1 METINIKKRYLFL
14 ILVLL
19 MFTIFQDMEFAETKT
34 SKTSLEVKMDPRV
47 ELMSLIFHLAGNP
60 EYNQVKVPSYQKA
73 VRDYFEKF
81 KGHPVIRFASKLRR
95 TRGVS
100 FDAVANMAI
109 HVTDPYT
116 LQEKVPFAPRPRDL
130 DNRWRINEAREF
142 LYLARDFV
150 QQTRFKLFVDKYKK
164 LYDSTVSRLQE
175 IVQKGHLDWFDTF
188 FGQRSRASFTVVP
201 ALLNNGHSYGV
212 KVKSSDG
219 NEELYCILGVW
230 MRDNNGFP
238 FFNNSI
244 LPTVVHE
251 FCHSYAN
258 PLVDKYESQ
267 LKKAAQTIYPYVAQ
281 AMKQQHYLDWKIM
294 MAESLVRACTLRYVL
309 AVIGQEAAEKQIS
322 QEINNKFLWIE
333 ELSCLLG
340 DYETQRK
347 KYPTLE
353 SFFPRII
360 DFFNQYAVVM
370 KKTPKIV
377 SMIPTNGAADVNP
390 NLQSITINF
399 DRPMRDYSWSIVGSG
414 SHFPQINGKPYF
426 HSKGM
431 ILSIPV
437 KLKPGWHYEFWLNS
451 EKYQGFVSAQGVP
464 LVPVRV
470 RFKTRSK
477 Q

>member
-1 METINIKKRYLFL
+1 MHIKKRILFL
-14 ILVLL
+14 ILVLF
-19 MFTIFQDMEFAETKT
+19 MVIIFQDMKFADTQTGKL
-34 SKTSLEVKMDPRV
+34 SLEVKMDPRV

-73 VRDYFEKF
+73 VQDYFGKF
-81 KGHPVIRFASKLRR
+81 KNHPVVRFARKLRR

-100 FDAVANMAI
+100 FDAVVNMAI

-116 LQEKVPFAPRPRDL
+116 LQEKVPFVPRPHDL

-164 LYDSTVSRLQE
+164 LYDTTVSRLQE
-175 IVQKGHLDWFDTF
+175 IVQKGYLDWFDNF
-188 FGQRSRASFTVVP
+188 CGQRPHASFTVVP
-201 ALLNNGHSYGV
+201 GLLNNGHSYGV
-212 KVKSSDG
+212 RVKLSDG

-230 MRDNNGFP
+230 MRDNDGFP
-238 FFNNSI
+238 FFNSSI

-251 FCHSYAN
+251 FCHSYVN
-258 PLVDKYESQ
+258 PLVDKYGSQ

-281 AMKQQHYLDWKIM
+281 AMKEQHYLDWKIM
-294 MAESLVRACTLRYVL
+294 MAESLVRACTIRYVL
-309 AVIGQEAAEKQIS
+309 EVSGKEAAKKLIL
-322 QEINNKFLWIE
+322 QEINNKFLWIK
-333 ELSCLLG
+333 ELSLLMG
-340 DYETQRK
+340 EYEIQRK
-347 KYPTLE
+347 KYPTLD

-360 DFFNQYAVVM
+360 AFFNQYAGEM

-377 SMIPTNGAADVNP
+377 SMIPANGAADVDP

-399 DRPMRDYSWSIVGSG
+399 DRPMKDHSWSIVGGG
-414 SHFPQINGKPYF
+414 SHFPQISGKPYY
-426 HSKGM
+426 HSNRM

-470 RFKTRSK
+470 RFKTRSR
-477 Q
+477 

>member
-1 METINIKKRYLFL
+1 MYIKKRYLVL
-14 ILVLL
+14 ILLL
-19 MFTIFQDMEFAETKT
+19 VIVIIHQDTVFAHNKT
-34 SKTSLEVKMDPRV
+34 GKLSLEVKMDPRV

-60 EYNQVKVPSYQKA
+60 EYNQVHVPSYKKA
-73 VRDYFEKF
+73 VQDYFGKF
-81 KGHPVIRFASKLRR
+81 KHHPVVRFARKLRR

-100 FDAVANMAI
+100 FDAIANMAI
-109 HVTDPYT
+109 HVIDPYT

-150 QQTRFKLFVDKYKK
+150 QQTRFKLFVDKYKE
-164 LYDSTVSRLQE
+164 LYDTTVSRLQE
-175 IVQKGHLDWFDTF
+175 IVQKGRLDWLNTF
-188 FGQRSRASFTVVP
+188 FSHRPHASFTVVP
-201 ALLNNGHSYGV
+201 GLMNNGHSYGV
-212 KVKSSDG
+212 RVKLTDG
-219 NEELYCILGVW
+219 SEELYCILGVW
-230 MRDNNGFP
+230 MRDNDGFP
-238 FFNNSI
+238 FFNSSI

-258 PLVDKYESQ
+258 PLVDKYELQ
-267 LKKAAQTIYPYVAQ
+267 LKKAAQTIYPYVTQ
-281 AMKQQHYLDWKIM
+281 AMKEQHYLDWKIM
-294 MAESLVRACTLRYVL
+294 MAESLVRACTIRYVL
-309 AVIGQEAAEKQIS
+309 AVNGQEAAEKQIL

-333 ELSCLLG
+333 ELSHLLG
-340 DYETQRK
+340 EYETQRK

-377 SMIPTNGAADVNP
+377 SMIPANGAADVNP

-399 DRPMRDYSWSIVGSG
+399 DRPMRDHSWSIVGSG
-414 SHFPQINGKPYF
+414 SHFPQINGKPYY

-470 RFKTRSK
+470 RFKTRSR
-477 Q
+477 

>member
-1 METINIKKRYLFL
+1 MHIKKRFLFL

-19 MFTIFQDMEFAETKT
+19 IVIISRDTVFADTKT
-34 SKTSLEVKMDPRV
+34 GKLSLEVKMDPRV

-60 EYNQVKVPSYQKA
+60 EYNQVHVPSYQKA
-73 VRDYFEKF
+73 VWDYFGKF
-81 KGHPVIRFASKLRR
+81 KDHAVVRMARKLRK

-100 FDAVANMAI
+100 FDAVVNMAI

-116 LQEKVPFAPRPRDL
+116 LREKVPFAPRPHDL
-130 DNRWRINEAREF
+130 DNRWKIIEAREF
-142 LYLARDFV
+142 LYEARDFV
-150 QQTRFKLFVDKYKK
+150 QQTRFKLFINKFKK
-164 LYDSTVSRLQE
+164 LYDTMVSRLQK
-175 IVQKGHLDWFDTF
+175 IVQNGRLDWFDTF
-188 FGQRSRASFTVVP
+188 YGQRPHASFTVVP
-201 ALLNNGHSYGV
+201 GLLNNGHSYGIRV
-212 KVKSSDG
+212 KLTEG

-230 MRDNNGFP
+230 MRDNDGFP
-238 FFNNSI
+238 FFNSSI

-258 PLVDKYESQ
+258 PMVDKFESQ
-267 LKKAAQTIYPYVAQ
+267 LKTAAQTIYPYVAQ

-294 MAESLVRACTLRYVL
+294 LTESLVRACTIRYVL
-309 AVIGQEAAEKQIS
+309 AVNGQEAAKKLIS

-333 ELSCLLG
+333 KLSLLLG
-340 DYETQRK
+340 EYETQRE
-347 KYPTLE
+347 KYPTLD

-360 DFFNQYAVVM
+360 AFFNQYARGM

-377 SMIPTNGAADVNP
+377 SMIPANGAADVDP
-390 NLQSITINF
+390 NMQSITINF
-399 DRPMRDYSWSIVGSG
+399 DRPMKDHSWSIVGGG
-414 SHFPQINGKPYF
+414 SHFPQINGKPYYS
-426 HSKGM
+426 SKGM

-451 EKYQGFVSAQGVP
+451 EKYLGFVSAPGVP

-477 Q
+477 